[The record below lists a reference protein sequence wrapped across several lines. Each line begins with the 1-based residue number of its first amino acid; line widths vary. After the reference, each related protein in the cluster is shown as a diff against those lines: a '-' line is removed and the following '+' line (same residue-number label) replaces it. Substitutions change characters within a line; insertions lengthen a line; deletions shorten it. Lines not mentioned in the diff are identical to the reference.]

1 MIILNNIRKVINTVI
16 KIACILLFGFMVI
29 IGTYQILVRYIFNNP
44 STISEELLTYSFTW
58 MSLFAA
64 AYVFGKREHMR
75 MGFLADKLSSKKL
88 TILNVII
95 EIITIAFALIVM
107 VYGGV
112 SITSLSMTQKTASLG
127 IPMGYIYI
135 VLPITGIII
144 TLYGILNSIAWL
156 SGLIIL
162 VILVIMLIAGAP
174 IAISLAVSSIC
185 AILPVLSTE
194 PALITGAQR
203 IFSGISVFNLI
214 AIPFFILAG
223 NIMNRGGI
231 AIKLINFAKI
241 FTGRIPGSLAHTNVV
256 ANMLFGAISGSGTAA
271 ASAMGAIIGP
281 VEEKEGY
288 DKNFSAAVNIATAPT
303 GLLIPPSN
311 VMITFAMVSGGTSI
325 AALFMAGYIPGILWG
340 IACMVVIYLY
350 AKKRGYT
357 SNKHYALKEKTK
369 IIIEALP
376 CLLMIVIVIGGII
389 GGIFTA
395 TEGAIVAVVY
405 SLILSLVFYK
415 SIKISELP
423 KLLVDSAEM
432 TGIIIFLIGVSSIM
446 SWVMAFTGIP
456 AAISGVMLGIS
467 NNKYVILLII
477 NVILLIVGTFMDMTP
492 ACLIFTPIFL
502 PICQAVGM
510 NTIHF
515 GIMMIFNLCIGTIT
529 QPVGTTLFVGVKVG
543 KTKIEDVIKPL
554 LYHFAVIFIVLLLVT
569 YIPALSLWLP
579 GLLGYV
585 K

>member
-1 MIILNNIRKVINTVI
+1 M
-16 KIACILLFGFMVI
+16 
-29 IGTYQILVRYIFNNP
+29 
-44 STISEELLTYSFTW
+44 
-58 MSLFAA
+58 
-64 AYVFGKREHMR
+64 
-75 MGFLADKLSSKKL
+75 
-88 TILNVII
+88 
-95 EIITIAFALIVM
+95 
-107 VYGGV
+107 
-112 SITSLSMTQKTASLG
+112 
-127 IPMGYIYI
+127 
-135 VLPITGIII
+135 
-144 TLYGILNSIAWL
+144 SIAWL

-162 VILVIMLIAGAP
+162 VILIIMLIAGAP

-223 NIMNRGGI
+223 NIMNKGGI

-241 FTGRIPGSLAHTNVV
+241 FTGRIPGSLAHTNV
-256 ANMLFGAISGSGTAA
+256 
-271 ASAMGAIIGP
+271 
-281 VEEKEGY
+281 
-288 DKNFSAAVNIATAPT
+288 
-303 GLLIPPSN
+303 PPSN

-340 IACMVVIYLY
+340 LACMIVIYVY

-357 SNKHYALKEKTK
+357 SSKRYALKEKTK
-369 IIIEALP
+369 IILEALP
-376 CLLMIVIVIGGII
+376 CLLMIIIVIGGII

-415 SIKISELP
+415 SIKVSELP
-423 KLLVDSAEM
+423 KLLMDSAEM

-456 AAISGVMLGIS
+456 AAISGVMLSIS
-467 NNKYVILLII
+467 SNKYVILLII

-529 QPVGTTLFVGVKVG
+529 PPVGTTLFVGVKVG

-554 LYHFAVIFIVLLLVT
+554 LYYFAAIFIVLLLVT
-569 YIPALSLWLP
+569 YIPAISLWLP